1 MLFSPFEQ
9 AMLRISKR
17 VEYGLVALQH
27 LAKCGN
33 MATVREIADQN
44 GISYDLL
51 AKIMQELKRD
61 GMICSY
67 QGVRGGYTL
76 MLAPGQIPV
85 TRVIEALEDDN
96 SITECTSETE
106 CCSREAVCTIKTPMH
121 HLQQQMDSLLRS
133 VTVAQ
138 LL

>member
-1 MLFSPFEQ
+1 
-9 AMLRISKR
+9 MLRLSKK

-27 LAKCGN
+27 LAKRGGVS
-33 MATVREIADQN
+33 TVREISDEN

-51 AKIMQELKRD
+51 AKILQELKRN

-76 MLAPGQIPV
+76 MLAPQEISI
-85 TRVIEALEDDN
+85 TRVVDALETDN
-96 SITECTSETE
+96 SLTECTSSSE
-106 CCSREAVCTIKTPMH
+106 CCSREEACTIKGPMRE
-121 HLQQQMDSLLRS
+121 LQTAMSSLMNS
-133 VTVAQ
+133 VTIAQ